1 MMDTDTPPPHR
12 HFNESGAA
20 KSHSPMAGSIATGD
34 LSTQCFNSPEVFIP
48 IPPCPSAR
56 DDGGSRRHT
65 VISKGDTNARNTAL
79 PCRHFDRSEAKWRN
93 LTPQMA
99 ETLPPTRHFDESAA
113 EQQNLTSPWYTR
125 MAAGGPSSQG
135 HNKRA
140 VRNDVH
146 FPQPLLS
153 VSGYSYFST

>member
-1 MMDTDTPPPHR
+1 MTETPIHHSSFR
-12 HFNESGAA
+12 RKRSGAA
-20 KSHSPMAGSIATGD
+20 KSHSPMAGSIAEGD
-34 LSTQCFNSPEVFIP
+34 LSTQRCNSPEVFIP

-99 ETLPPTRHFDESAA
+99 ETLPPTRHFDESRAA
-113 EQQNLTSPWYTR
+113 KS
-125 MAAGGPSSQG
+125 
-135 HNKRA
+135 
-140 VRNDVH
+140 H
-146 FPQPLLS
+146 FPMVYAHGGKRPVITGQS
-153 VSGYSYFST
+153 KRGCGK